1 MMPTALKASP
11 ATVTQSLAVA
21 LTQCTLSAYPASARF
36 SPTARAAVKAGGSA
50 CRPAGTRVRW
60 SRSPAWPAGPPG
72 GFPDDHRRRDY
83 GSDGQQPAR
92 PLEFRVNP
100 AGKRVIPG
108 YTQGMKTAIS
118 VPDEIF
124 EQAAGRAAEL
134 GISRSE
140 FFARAA
146 RRYLD
151 ELATWSLTSQIDQA
165 LLAAGDDDSGTAAA
179 AAGRGLLAAP
189 GDVRGTPPALSA
201 GPTSVNRAAASRPS
215 AARFW

>member
-1 MMPTALKASP
+1 
-11 ATVTQSLAVA
+11 
-21 LTQCTLSAYPASARF
+21 
-36 SPTARAAVKAGGSA
+36 
-50 CRPAGTRVRW
+50 
-60 SRSPAWPAGPPG
+60 
-72 GFPDDHRRRDY
+72 
-83 GSDGQQPAR
+83 
-92 PLEFRVNP
+92 
-100 AGKRVIPG
+100 
-108 YTQGMKTAIS
+108 MKTAIS

-179 AAGRGLLAAP
+179 AVGRGLLAAA
-189 GDVRGTPPALSA
+189 GDD
-201 GPTSVNRAAASRPS
+201 
-215 AARFW
+215 W